1 MLTLARARHR
11 VSTEVLRLVPAG
23 AGVLAQV
30 GRHLQFYGRAIVRTA
45 TDIVFRLHYRNVV
58 LRQVS
63 EITVGAGALIIGGG
77 MIFVIFT
84 MSFFTGTEVGLQGY
98 KGLQQI
104 GAQSFI
110 GLVGGYANLR
120 EVTPVIAA
128 VALAAQVGAKFTAEI
143 GAMRVAEEIDA
154 LESMSVSSFV
164 YLVCTRLA
172 GTLIALIPL
181 YLISLFGSF
190 FATRL
195 VSTTLYHVSPG
206 IYDYYF
212 HLYLPPIDILYSVI
226 KVVVFAVAITLIHC
240 YYGYHATGGPV
251 GVGVAVGRAI
261 RLSIVTIVIMNLLLS
276 FLFWGTHNT
285 VSLTG

>member
-1 MLTLARARHR
+1 MLTFARARHR
-11 VSTEVLRLVPAG
+11 VSTEMLRLVPAG

-30 GRHLQFYGRAIVRTA
+30 GRHLQFYGRAIVRTT
-45 TDIVFRLHYRNVV
+45 TDIVFRLQYRHVV

-120 EVTPVIAA
+120 EVTPIIAA

-172 GTLIALIPL
+172 GTLLALIPL

-195 VSTTLYHVSPG
+195 VSTSLYHVSPG

-212 HLYLPPIDILYSVI
+212 HLYLPPIDILYSVL
-226 KVVVFAVAITLIHC
+226 KVIVFATAVTLIHC
-240 YYGYHATGGPV
+240 YYGYNATGGPV

-261 RLSIVTIVIMNLLLS
+261 RLSIITIVITNLLLS

>member
-1 MLTLARARHR
+1 MLTLIPR
-11 VSTEVLRLVPAG
+11 VRSRVLRR
-23 AGVLAQV
+23 LARV
-30 GRHLQFYGRAIVRTA
+30 GYAFEEVGNHLGFYGTALFRTG
-45 TDIVFRLHYRNVV
+45 TDIVGRLKYRNVV

-63 EITVGAGALIIGGG
+63 EITVGAGAMLVGGG
-77 MIFVIFT
+77 MIFVVFV
-84 MSFFTGTEVGLQGY
+84 MAFFTGTEVGLQGF

-120 EVTPVIAA
+120 EVTPIITGI
-128 VALAAQVGAKFTAEI
+128 ALAAQVGARFTAEI
-143 GAMRVAEEIDA
+143 GAMRVSEEIDA
-154 LESMSVSSFV
+154 LEVMSVPSFQ

-195 VSTTLYHVSPG
+195 VSTTFYHVSPG

-212 HLYLPPIDILYSVI
+212 HLYLPPIDVLYSVI
-226 KVVVFAVAITLIHC
+226 KVIVFALAVVLIHC
-240 YYGYHATGGPV
+240 QFGYNADGGPV

-261 RLSIVTIVIMNLLLS
+261 RMSIITIVCLNLLLS

>member
-11 VSTEVLRLVPAG
+11 VTTSVLRLVPAG
-23 AGVLAQV
+23 GGALALV
-30 GRHLQFYGRAIVRTA
+30 GSHLRFYGRALFRTT
-45 TDIVFRLHYRNVV
+45 TDVLLRLHYRSVV

-63 EITVGAGALIIGGG
+63 EITVGAGALLIGGG

-98 KGLQQI
+98 RGLQQI

-120 EVTPVIAA
+120 EVTPVISG

-154 LESMSVSSFV
+154 LEAMSVSSFR

-172 GTLIALIPL
+172 GTLVALIPL

-195 VSTTLYHVSPG
+195 VSTSLYHVSPG

-212 HLYLPPIDILYSVI
+212 HLYLPPIDILYSVL
-226 KVVVFAVAITLIHC
+226 KVIVFAAAVTLIHC
-240 YYGYHATGGPV
+240 YYGYNATGGPV

-261 RLSIVTIVIMNLLLS
+261 RLSIVVIVVTNLLLS